1 MMVPVPDLLTE
12 GKRGSRNKSVSL
24 NIVPSVSSCWEIFLP
39 SEFRS
44 KWSEKLGLQEGRE
57 IAEAVSRRASVW
69 QVQRPGWTQGTSSGN
84 SSGAVTMETG
94 APQSQALAT
103 WRPV

>member
-1 MMVPVPDLLTE
+1 M
-12 GKRGSRNKSVSL
+12 
-24 NIVPSVSSCWEIFLP
+24 
-39 SEFRS
+39 
-44 KWSEKLGLQEGRE
+44 EKLGLQGGSGDNRSRE
-57 IAEAVSRRASVW
+57 QKGILW

-103 WRPV
+103 LRCAHEEGLELTR